1 MNVPITTWFTR
12 PCAAPWAKLGA
23 PAVPP
28 APSEGKSWHSALA
41 GRSDS
46 RREEVSEPAVRQEE
60 LPAKEPEVLV
70 ELVELHEPEVLVT
83 LGPAPPAAAVEAST
97 AAVAAGTAGEAGTTA
112 AIAGAAGGEDECCY
126 RKQWEQSSSSCPPS
140 PGACAPC

>member
-12 PCAAPWAKLGA
+12 PCAAPWAELGA
-23 PAVPP
+23 PAVSP

-60 LPAKEPEVLV
+60 LPAMEPAVPV
-70 ELVELHEPEVLVT
+70 EQHEPEVPVT
-83 LGPAPPAAAVEAST
+83 PGPAPPAAAVEADT
-97 AAVAAGTAGEAGTTA
+97 AVVASAGTAEEAGTEAGT
-112 AIAGAAGGEDECCY
+112 AGAAGGEDECCY
-126 RKQWEQSSSSCPPS
+126 QKQRERSSSSCPPS
-140 PGACAPC
+140 HGTCAPC